1 MEKEAGKKT
10 GTVELFLKLEKEDLR
25 YLVVGG
31 FALNLYG
38 VDRAT
43 FDLDIAICR
52 DRKDLARL
60 LEVLERAGY
69 KSLVDVNSGKFM
81 ADIGKADSEKI
92 LELESVR
99 VKNRR
104 DVDILIVP
112 SAQFDYLWQYH
123 VDLEYEGA
131 RILLP
136 NPMDLIHMKEQSS
149 RPVDIE
155 DARKLRHIVYSRKKK

>member
-1 MEKEAGKKT
+1 
-10 GTVELFLKLEKEDLR
+10 
-25 YLVVGG
+25 
-31 FALNLYG
+31 LNLYG

-43 FDLDIAICR
+43 YDLDFAICP
-52 DRKDLARL
+52 DRKDIARL

-81 ADIGKADSEKI
+81 TDIGDADADKI

-99 VKNRR
+99 VKNQR
-104 DVDILIVP
+104 DVDILIMP
-112 SAQFDYLWQYH
+112 SAQFDQLWQYRL
-123 VDLEYEGA
+123 DLEYEGA
-131 RILLP
+131 TIPLL

-155 DARKLRHIVYSRKKK
+155 DARKLGHLIRSGKAR

>member
-10 GTVELFLKLEKEDLR
+10 GTVELFLELEKEGLR

-31 FALNLYG
+31 FASNLYG

-43 FDLDIAICR
+43 YDLDIAICP
-52 DRKDLARL
+52 DSKDIARL
-60 LEVLERAGY
+60 LKVLGRVGY
-69 KSLVDVNSGKFM
+69 KSLVDVNSGRFI
-81 ADIGKADSEKI
+81 ADIGKADVEKI

-112 SAQFDYLWQYH
+112 SVQFDYLWQYRL
-123 VDLEYEGA
+123 DLEYEGA
-131 RILLP
+131 TIPLP
-136 NPMDLIHMKEQSS
+136 NPMDLIHMKERSS

-155 DARKLRHIVYSRKKK
+155 DARKLRYIIGSRKKK

>member
-1 MEKEAGKKT
+1 MEKETGKKT
-10 GTVELFLKLEKEDLR
+10 GTVELFLELEKEGLR

-43 FDLDIAICR
+43 FDLDIAICP
-52 DRKDLARL
+52 DRKDIARL
-60 LEVLERAGY
+60 LKVLARAGY
-69 KSLVDVNSGKFM
+69 KSLVDVNSGKFI
-81 ADIGKADSEKI
+81 ADLDKVDAEEI

-112 SAQFDYLWQYH
+112 SAQFDYLWQYRL
-123 VDLEYEGA
+123 DLEYEGVT
-131 RILLP
+131 IPLP

-155 DARKLRHIVYSRKKK
+155 DARKLRYIIGSRKRK